1 MRLKSIFI
9 SEYKNLKDFN
19 LSFAEDS
26 FLEVFVGKNGS
37 GKSNFIEALVEVFR
51 HVYEFDQTDPYEI
64 YFDYKICYEINEVE
78 TTIEY
83 ASSINQL
90 KINGVERA
98 TVGQTLTPENILI
111 YYAGH
116 NKVIDTVLDTYEQKF
131 SRKILAADANE
142 SRKFIGVNSSYKDLF
157 LAVLLLL
164 DDSSELKQFVLNKL
178 GVVAVGDGLKVNLKR
193 PLYASRTTRNTYNVE
208 NNDETDKYW
217 KLAGPSKEFLTQLEE
232 CPLPED
238 PNNPN
243 RTEGYLSD
251 SDTYQLYFSLESI
264 RQEFS
269 GVSSLNFFKWFDNL
283 KSLGMLETMSVPMTL
298 ENGHV
303 VDSSTFS
310 DGQFQTIYLFAITEI
325 FKDANSIT
333 LMDEPDS
340 FLHPEWQADCAEQ
353 VQRVSA
359 QAAQTNHVLMTS
371 HSAVTL
377 IKSANDRV
385 RYFDL
390 REGLVNI
397 YPLPK
402 RIAVERLCSDV
413 IKYTEQEQ
421 ILSVLNAIQIE
432 NKPVLFTEGS
442 TDPIIIKEAWH
453 KLYNVDMPF
462 IPFYAFSCTYLS
474 QLLTDARIHSEMN
487 NLPVFGLFDF
497 DKAFNTWNGLNG
509 QVIEAAP
516 HTGLIKK
523 WANGESYAL
532 MLPVPSNRDI
542 SRQVI
547 SADGEFGTYGGESLC
562 EIEHLFYGLAE
573 VNDYF
578 DTKPDRGGHLIVFKS
593 SVGNKTTFAK
603 EVVPSLPVEAFEPFR
618 PLLEFIK
625 QKCLEHVQ
633 QPEVA

>member
-9 SEYKNLKDFN
+9 SDYKNLKNFN
-19 LSFAEDS
+19 LNFAQDS

-51 HVYEFDQTDPYEI
+51 HIYEFDQTDPYEI
-64 YFDYKICYEINEVE
+64 YFDYKVCYEINEVE

-83 ASSINQL
+83 SSAINQL
-90 KINGVERA
+90 KINDEVRA
-98 TVGQTLTPENILI
+98 TVGQTITPDNILI

-116 NKVIDTVLDTYEQKF
+116 NKVIDTVLETYEQKF
-131 SRKILAADANE
+131 SRKILTADANE

-164 DDSSELKQFVLNKL
+164 DDNSDLKQFVLNKL
-178 GVVAVGDGLKVNLKR
+178 GVVSVGDGLKINLKR
-193 PLYASRTTRNTYNVE
+193 PLYASRTTKNSYNVE
-208 NNDETDKYW
+208 NNDDTDKYW
-217 KLAGPSKEFLTQLEE
+217 KLAGASKAFLTQLEQ

-238 PNNPN
+238 PHNPN

-251 SDTYQLYFSLESI
+251 SDSYQLYVSMEKI
-264 RQEFS
+264 RQEFA
-269 GVSSLNFFKWFDNL
+269 GTSSLNLFKLFDNF
-283 KSLGMLETMSVPMTL
+283 KSLGMLESMSVPMTL
-298 ENGHV
+298 ENGHI

-340 FLHPEWQADCAEQ
+340 FLHPEWQADCSEQ
-353 VQRVSA
+353 VQSISA

-390 REGLVNI
+390 SAGLVNI

-442 TDPIIIKEAWH
+442 TDPIIIKEAWL
-453 KLYNVDMPF
+453 KLYDEEMPF

-474 QLLTDARIHSEMN
+474 QLLTDARIHNEMN

-497 DKAFNTWNGLNG
+497 DKAFDTWNGLNG
-509 QVIEAAP
+509 EVIESNP
-516 HTGLIKK
+516 TNGLRKK
-523 WANGESYAL
+523 WANGESYAV
-532 MLPVPSNRDI
+532 MLPVPDNADI

-547 SADGEFGTYGGESLC
+547 SADGLFGTYGGESLC
-562 EIEHLFYGLAE
+562 EIEHLFYGRPE
-573 VNDYF
+573 VSDYF
-578 DTKPDRGGHLIVFKS
+578 DTKPDRGGQLFVFKS
-593 SVGNKTTFAK
+593 DGNKTAFAK
-603 EVVPSLPVEAFEPFR
+603 EVVPALPPEAFEPFR
-618 PLLEFIK
+618 PILEFIK
-625 QKCLEHVQ
+625 QKCLEHSQ
-633 QPEVA
+633 QPAVA